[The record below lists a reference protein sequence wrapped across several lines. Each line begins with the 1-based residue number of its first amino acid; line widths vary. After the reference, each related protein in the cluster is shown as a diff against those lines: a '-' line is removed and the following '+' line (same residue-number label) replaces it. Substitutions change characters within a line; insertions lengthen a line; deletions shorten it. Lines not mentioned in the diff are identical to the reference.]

1 MNREEILARSRKQS
15 GELDERVQYEMGH
28 GFGVGGI
35 AVAVLCILFS
45 ILRAVRG
52 ESFYEFGVI
61 LFGYIAACSTYNF
74 FKTKNKIFLPQSI
87 ATALVTIA
95 GLIVC
100 IVKG

>member
-1 MNREEILARSRKQS
+1 MNREEILAKSRKQ
-15 GELDERVQYEMGH
+15 GGDLDERVQYEMGH

-61 LFGYIAACSTYNF
+61 LFGYIAASSAYNYV
-74 FKTKNKIFLPQSI
+74 KTKNKVFLPQSI
-87 ATALVTIA
+87 ATAIVTIV